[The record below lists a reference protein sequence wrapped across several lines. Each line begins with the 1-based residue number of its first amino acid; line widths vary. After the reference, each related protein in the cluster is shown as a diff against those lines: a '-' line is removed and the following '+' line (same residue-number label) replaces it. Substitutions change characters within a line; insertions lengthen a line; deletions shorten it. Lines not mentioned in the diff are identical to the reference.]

1 MGTIQISTQSAYPRT
16 HLSTIFM
23 KSLFWLGIPLA
34 LISWSARA
42 AQAESD
48 KNDSFLGP
56 IVTLINGQT
65 SVGIGGKL
73 HITNSIAVRPS
84 YSFANLSGSGVTVAG
99 GSATYEF
106 DIKNSPFA
114 PFAGVGVNSYNSD
127 NGGKPETSIA
137 PFAQIGVDI
146 AANDSIAITADVKVP
161 ITSGTPLGTVLS
173 IGGGYRF

>member
-1 MGTIQISTQSAYPRT
+1 
-16 HLSTIFM
+16 M
-23 KSLFWLGIPLA
+23 KSFILLGIPLA
-34 LISWSARA
+34 LISWSARV

-56 IVTLINGQT
+56 IVTFVNGQT

-73 HITNSIAVRPS
+73 RITNSLAVRPS

-106 DIKNSPFA
+106 DAKKSSFTPFV
-114 PFAGVGVNSYNSD
+114 GVGVNSYNSD
-127 NGGKPETSIA
+127 NGGKPESSIA
-137 PFAQIGVDI
+137 PFVQIGVDI

-161 ITSGTPLGTVLS
+161 ITSGAPLGTVMS

>member
-1 MGTIQISTQSAYPRT
+1 
-16 HLSTIFM
+16 M
-23 KSLFWLGIPLA
+23 KSLYWLCLPLI
-34 LISWSARA
+34 LISWSARS

-56 IVTLINGQT
+56 IVTFVNGQT
-65 SVGIGGKL
+65 AVGIGGKL
-73 HITNSIAVRPS
+73 HITDSIAVRPS

-106 DIKNSPFA
+106 DIKNSPFT
-114 PFAGVGVNSYNSD
+114 PFAGIGVNTYNSN

-146 AANDSIAITADVKVP
+146 AANNSIAITADIKMP
-161 ITSGTPLGTVLS
+161 ITSDAPLGTVVS

>member
-1 MGTIQISTQSAYPRT
+1 MGTIQLSTQSAVSITCYLP
-16 HLSTIFM
+16 SFM

-34 LISWSARA
+34 FIFLSAST

-56 IVTLINGQT
+56 IVTVINGQT

-73 HITNSIAVRPS
+73 HITDNIAVRSS
-84 YSFANLSGSGVTVAG
+84 YSFINLSGSGVTIAG

-106 DIKNSPFA
+106 DLKNSAFTPFV
-114 PFAGVGVNSYNSD
+114 GVGVNSYNSG
-127 NGGKPETSIA
+127 NGGRPESSIA

-146 AANDSIAITADVKVP
+146 DRKSVV
-161 ITSGTPLGTVLS
+161 
-173 IGGGYRF
+173 